1 MYKTILI
8 IVGILAIIVSIIKIT
23 KFFLEL
29 NVGKKKQLQED
40 YNSVLLAL
48 ENTSEK
54 DEHYKHLKDLAEI
67 RKYQLLVGLPF
78 VSKRCAQ
85 YLLAKVDKSN
95 VIYRYRRCV
104 ALVDFSEVD
113 NRFKYAFG
121 FQTSWIRK
129 LKQWVA
135 FCLYILF
142 ASLAFF
148 PILFWNRLD
157 PDDVLYQNYVSKN
170 SLESLWIIA
179 LMWMGFLLTTSFIF
193 INYASQVHFAEKLV
207 GEKKDFKFFEGCIR
221 YLFRVKSKKKSS
233 SY

>member
-1 MYKTILI
+1 MHKTIL
-8 IVGILAIIVSIIKIT
+8 VLVSILAIVVSIFKIT
-23 KFFLEL
+23 KFFLEI
-29 NVGKKKQLQED
+29 NTGKKKQLQED

-48 ENTSEK
+48 ENTTES
-54 DEHYKHLKDLAEI
+54 DENYDHLKDLAEI

-85 YLLAKVDKSN
+85 YLLSKVDKSN

-113 NRFKYAFG
+113 NRFKYTFG
-121 FQTSWIRK
+121 FQTRWFRK

-142 ASLAFF
+142 ALLAFF
-148 PILFWNRLD
+148 PIVFWNRLD
-157 PDDVLYQNYVSKN
+157 PNDVLYQNYVSKN

-179 LMWMGFLLTTSFIF
+179 FMWIGFLLTAAFVF
-193 INYASQVHFAEKLV
+193 INYASQIHFAEKLV
-207 GEKKDFKFFEGCIR
+207 DEKKDFKFVEGCIG
-221 YLFRVKSKKKSS
+221 YLLRIKSKKKSS
-233 SY
+233 GY